1 MRRWRIR
8 RSGQFLIV
16 YRSKACEEGLVRE
29 MGDFF
34 KAPSINGVA
43 IPYDAGISELKKGLD
58 APMGDYVVCLRALA
72 WKGDSRS
79 FSILKGEL
87 RNKDYYRRRAALEN
101 ISYHRLWETSPD
113 LVRELLLDHNEYVVR
128 LAAKLLNQYP
138 DCDVISE
145 AVIAYD
151 FWEKDIE
158 IRKACHAYL
167 EKRGVDYQALLWE
180 YHNKIQ
186 KISEDNSFYKD
197 CSQKKLVG
205 NWDEKEKMAEY
216 FSVICQYFPE
226 YSLEDARSVLAGLSE
241 EGCGYAALIGTV
253 MHYFDR
259 CSYDFAHTFGFSMYD
274 GRAESNADILLLH
287 FYCMTDEDGFGM
299 TVGQMISRFRVFTRA
314 YGLKVKIDV
323 LLKLTQNLMKEKDS
337 YIIIMAE
344 KFILLDDRRKK
355 FYINEWHYMNL
366 RDMDEEGNFMVSS
379 WGENYILR
387 KADIMGKRYFIRV
400 RYI

>member
-1 MRRWRIR
+1 
-8 RSGQFLIV
+8 
-16 YRSKACEEGLVRE
+16 
-29 MGDFF
+29 
-34 KAPSINGVA
+34 
-43 IPYDAGISELKKGLD
+43 
-58 APMGDYVVCLRALA
+58 
-72 WKGDSRS
+72 
-79 FSILKGEL
+79 
-87 RNKDYYRRRAALEN
+87 
-101 ISYHRLWETSPD
+101 
-113 LVRELLLDHNEYVVR
+113 
-128 LAAKLLNQYP
+128 
-138 DCDVISE
+138 
-145 AVIAYD
+145 
-151 FWEKDIE
+151 
-158 IRKACHAYL
+158 
-167 EKRGVDYQALLWE
+167 
-180 YHNKIQ
+180 
-186 KISEDNSFYKD
+186 
-197 CSQKKLVG
+197 
-205 NWDEKEKMAEY
+205 
-216 FSVICQYFPE
+216 
-226 YSLEDARSVLAGLSE
+226 
-241 EGCGYAALIGTV
+241 

-259 CSYDFAHTFGFSMYD
+259 RSYDFAHTFGFSMYD

-314 YGLKVKIDV
+314 YGLKAKIDV